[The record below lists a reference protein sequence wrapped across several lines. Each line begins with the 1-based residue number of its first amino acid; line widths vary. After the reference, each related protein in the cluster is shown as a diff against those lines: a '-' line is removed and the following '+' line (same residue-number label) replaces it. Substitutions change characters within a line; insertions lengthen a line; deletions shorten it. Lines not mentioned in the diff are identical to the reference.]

1 MAKLFMA
8 DGLFWLP
15 ATLGIYW
22 MACMLYRQTG
32 KLSLVNPTLIS
43 ILTIGCLL
51 LITAVP
57 YASYF
62 ASVSILHYLLGT
74 AVVALAIP
82 LHRNLKQLQGDGRS
96 LGAALIIGSSI
107 SVVLGV
113 TVAQALNAAPS
124 IALSLAPKSA
134 TAAVS
139 MEIARGIGG
148 LPAITACLTIATGIT
163 GAMVGPIILSAL
175 GVFRPDARGVAL
187 GTVSH
192 GIATARAFSENEL
205 AGCWATLAMCLNAIL
220 TAILVPV
227 FVAVF

>member
-1 MAKLFMA
+1 MTKLFMA
-8 DGLFWLP
+8 DSLFWLP
-15 ATLGIYW
+15 ATLGVYW
-22 MACMLYRQTG
+22 LAGMLYRRTG
-32 KLSLVNPTLIS
+32 KLSVVNPTLIS
-43 ILTIGCLL
+43 ILTIGSLL
-51 LITAVP
+51 LITSIP
-57 YASYF
+57 YQSYF

-82 LHRNLKQLQGDGRS
+82 LHRNLKQLHGDGRR
-96 LGAALIIGSSI
+96 LGAALIVGSSM

-113 TVAQALNAAPS
+113 MVAEALNAAPS

-163 GAMVGPIILSAL
+163 GAMLGPIILSAL
-175 GVFRPDARGVAL
+175 GVTRPHARGLAL

-205 AGCWATLAMCLNAIL
+205 TGCWATLAMCLNAVL
-220 TAILVPV
+220 TAILVPA
-227 FVAVF
+227 FAAVF